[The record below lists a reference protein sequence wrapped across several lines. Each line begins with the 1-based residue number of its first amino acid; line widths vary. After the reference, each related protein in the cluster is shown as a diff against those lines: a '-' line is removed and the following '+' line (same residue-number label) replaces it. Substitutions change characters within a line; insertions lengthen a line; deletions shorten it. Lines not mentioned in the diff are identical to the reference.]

1 MAWDEEVF
9 GLEYDLDIYMIVAV
23 SDFNMGAMENKGLN
37 IFNTKYVLA
46 KPDTATDSDYQGV
59 EGVIAHEY
67 FHNWTGN
74 RITCRDWFQLS
85 LKEGLTV
92 FRDQEFSSDMGSRG
106 VKRIDDVRILRSLQF
121 AEDAGPMAHPVRPE
135 SYIEI
140 NNFYTVTVYNKGA
153 EVVRMMHSL
162 LGKDGFRRGMELY
175 FQRHD
180 GQAVTCDDFVAAME
194 DSNKINLQQ
203 FRRWYSQAGTPEVS
217 IDRHY
222 DPVTQSYTLK
232 IRQHCSPT
240 PGQVDKVPFHIP
252 LAVGLLNHQGRDL
265 PLQLDGENAPGEEKT
280 RIVDLCKSEQ
290 TFRFINIPE
299 DPIPSLLR
307 GFSAPVKLTIDY
319 SDDELMFLLTH
330 DSDDFNR
337 WEAGQQLIIRIIL
350 RLIEERRLGQ
360 PWLLDSKLA
369 DALRT
374 TLDSNA
380 DPALLAQIIT
390 LPSENYLAEQ
400 MDIADVKG
408 IHDSR
413 LFLQQKLAAML
424 RDDLLNTY
432 HANKDNGPYQIDA
445 KAIGRRSLK
454 NCCLEYLVQI
464 EGQTD
469 MLTLCLEQFWNADNM
484 TDELGALRVLANQ
497 AFPERNEVLQHF
509 YQRWQHEPLVVDK
522 WFALQ
527 ANADLVNTLEQVKSL
542 MQHQAFNIKNPNKV
556 RALIGTFCHHNPVHF
571 HAINGSGYIFL
582 ADQVI
587 ALNILNPQIA
597 ARLLSALNRW
607 RKYDEPRQAMMHRQL
622 ERILATPS
630 LSPDVYEIATKSI
643 GNT

>member
-1 MAWDEEVF
+1 MSNLKIFDQCSHAMQSLKKAMAWDEEVF

-74 RITCRDWFQLS
+74 RVTCRDWFQLS

-162 LGKDGFRRGMELY
+162 LGKEGFRRGMELY

-194 DSNKINLQQ
+194 DANQIDLQQ
-203 FRRWYSQAGTPEVS
+203 FRRWYSQAGTPQVS
-217 IDRHY
+217 IDRSY

-240 PGQVDKVPFHIP
+240 PGQADKAPFHIP
-252 LAVGLLNHQGRDL
+252 LAVGLLNHQGLDL

-280 RIVDLCKSEQ
+280 RIIDLCESEQ

-299 DPIPSLLR
+299 APIPSLLR

-350 RLIEERRLGQ
+350 RLIEKRRLGQ

-374 TLDSNA
+374 ALDSNA
-380 DPALLAQIIT
+380 DPALLAQILT
-390 LPSENYLAEQ
+390 LPSESYLAEQ
-400 MDIADVKG
+400 MDIADVEG

-424 RDDLLNTY
+424 RDDLLNAY
-432 HANKDNGPYQIDA
+432 HANKDSGPYQIDA

-464 EGQTD
+464 EDQAE
-469 MLTLCLEQFWNADNM
+469 MLDLCLNQFRNADNM
-484 TDELGALRVLANQ
+484 TDELGALRILANK

-527 ANADLVNTLEQVKSL
+527 ASADLANALEQVKSL

-571 HAINGSGYIFL
+571 HAIDGSGYIFL

-597 ARLLSALNRW
+597 ARLISALNRW
-607 RKYDEPRQAMMHRQL
+607 RKYDEPRQA
-622 ERILATPS
+622 
-630 LSPDVYEIATKSI
+630 
-643 GNT
+643 

>member
-1 MAWDEEVF
+1 M
-9 GLEYDLDIYMIVAV
+9 
-23 SDFNMGAMENKGLN
+23 
-37 IFNTKYVLA
+37 
-46 KPDTATDSDYQGV
+46 
-59 EGVIAHEY
+59 
-67 FHNWTGN
+67 
-74 RITCRDWFQLS
+74 
-85 LKEGLTV
+85 
-92 FRDQEFSSDMGSRG
+92 
-106 VKRIDDVRILRSLQF
+106 
-121 AEDAGPMAHPVRPE
+121 
-135 SYIEI
+135 
-140 NNFYTVTVYNKGA
+140 
-153 EVVRMMHSL
+153 
-162 LGKDGFRRGMELY
+162 
-175 FQRHD
+175 
-180 GQAVTCDDFVAAME
+180 
-194 DSNKINLQQ
+194 
-203 FRRWYSQAGTPEVS
+203 
-217 IDRHY
+217 
-222 DPVTQSYTLK
+222 
-232 IRQHCSPT
+232 
-240 PGQVDKVPFHIP
+240 
-252 LAVGLLNHQGRDL
+252 
-265 PLQLDGENAPGEEKT
+265 
-280 RIVDLCKSEQ
+280 
-290 TFRFINIPE
+290 
-299 DPIPSLLR
+299 
-307 GFSAPVKLTIDY
+307 
-319 SDDELMFLLTH
+319 
-330 DSDDFNR
+330 
-337 WEAGQQLIIRIIL
+337 
-350 RLIEERRLGQ
+350 
-360 PWLLDSKLA
+360 
-369 DALRT
+369 
-374 TLDSNA
+374 
-380 DPALLAQIIT
+380 
-390 LPSENYLAEQ
+390 
-400 MDIADVKG
+400 
-408 IHDSR
+408 
-413 LFLQQKLAAML
+413 AAML

-527 ANADLVNTLEQVKSL
+527 ANVDLVNALEQVKSL

-571 HAINGSGYIFL
+571 HAIDGSGYIFL